1 MAWRESDHPRHPSGT
16 PGGRGGEFRAA
27 SGGWVGAVAAAI
39 RSPEQDLLDLVSGS
53 EPTKRSRLTGGQT
66 AQVRLLTY
74 PGDGEPKRVVHK
86 KMEWEDDAESMA
98 ASEVVVARIGAALG
112 ARVPVTVLDPDD
124 PGAVYMDHLLG
135 DPAWVA
141 QGYGVDTD
149 ALHNTEQ
156 GRRLGLLDLLVSN
169 QDRHGGNWLVGA
181 HGEVAG
187 IDHSLADLGAGTRR
201 WDADS
206 PFVESYLQ
214 FDHTTGMYALLPIED
229 MDRAEAE
236 QIGARL
242 RALFD
247 DPEFV
252 HMMVRAGGTETGLM
266 SRWDAIARMVQEVQ

>member
-1 MAWRESDHPRHPSGT
+1 MTEWREQDHPRHPADA
-16 PGGRGGEFRAA
+16 PGGRGGEFRER
-27 SGGWVGAVAAAI
+27 WVGTIAAAI
-39 RSPEQDLLDLVSGS
+39 RSPEQDLLDLVTSS
-53 EPTKRSRLTGGQT
+53 EPTKSTGLTGGQT
-66 AQVRLLTY
+66 AQVRLLVY

-124 PGAVYMDHLLG
+124 PGAVYMEHLLG

-141 QGYGVDTD
+141 EGHGVDTD

-156 GRRLGLLDLLVSN
+156 GRRLGLLDLLISN
-169 QDRHGGNWLVGA
+169 QDRHSGNWLVA
-181 HGEVAG
+181 AQGEVAG
-187 IDHSLADLGAGTRR
+187 IDHSLADLDAGTRR

-206 PFVESYLQ
+206 PFVESYQQ
-214 FDHTTGMYALLPIED
+214 FDPTAVGGYSLRPIED
-229 MDRAEAE
+229 MSRAEAE
-236 QIGARL
+236 RIGARL

-252 HMMVRAGGTETGLM
+252 RMMVRAGGTETGLM
-266 SRWDAIARMVQEVQ
+266 SRWDAITEKAVG